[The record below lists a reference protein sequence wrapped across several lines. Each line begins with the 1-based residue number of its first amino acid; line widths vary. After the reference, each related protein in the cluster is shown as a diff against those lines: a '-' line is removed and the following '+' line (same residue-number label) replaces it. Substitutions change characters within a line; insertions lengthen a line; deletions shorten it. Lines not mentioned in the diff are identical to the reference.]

1 MSYQTHICIQC
12 VCVER
17 GKKRLAA
24 FSLAVKRK
32 RTATV
37 TGGAMKPWQHAKCWP
52 TLRKW
57 ALCRSLGNQ
66 CKKRNTSP
74 HTHENRLTNCWE
86 SAQPLATELWPA
98 DTPWRHYSNSRSAG
112 IKHSSQW
119 ELQKWKKKDFK
130 CSKKR
135 LWSHRQ
141 QRTLHHISV
150 KTQFFLIYEKG
161 RQSSPEDKQLN
172 NSNGCYCLWID

>member
-98 DTPWRHYSNSRSAG
+98 VTPWRHCSNSRSAG

-119 ELQKWKKKDFK
+119 ELQKWKKKTLNVQRSVCGRTDSNALCIISVWKHSFSSSMRK
-130 CSKKR
+130 DGKAA
-135 LWSHRQ
+135 
-141 QRTLHHISV
+141 QRT
-150 KTQFFLIYEKG
+150 
-161 RQSSPEDKQLN
+161 
-172 NSNGCYCLWID
+172 SN

>member
-1 MSYQTHICIQC
+1 MHTVC
-12 VCVER
+12 VCRER
-17 GKKRLAA
+17 KEKTGSFQSCSEKETNSHCHRRSDETMTTCQMLANTWKMSA
-24 FSLAVKRK
+24 A
-32 RTATV
+32 
-37 TGGAMKPWQHAKCWP
+37 W
-52 TLRKW
+52 
-57 ALCRSLGNQ
+57 SLGNQ

-98 DTPWRHYSNSRSAG
+98 DTPWRHCSNSRSAG

-119 ELQKWKKKDFK
+119 ELQKWKKTNFK